1 MKHVCD
7 AGTKTWFRMETAH
20 EAAAESAAMNHAV
33 ERFFRD
39 TYDKVLKSYKPAG
52 GLRAIEQ
59 SIGREDFIQRTMP
72 MFLTLRDI
80 NGEPLVTAMLP
91 PPGLDERAFR
101 PIIVGPANGDPYP
114 AHGDA
119 IAALGRHFKLKLDAA
134 TCFPY
139 RRK

>member
-1 MKHVCD
+1 MKYVCD
-7 AGTKTWFRMETAH
+7 AGAKTWFCMENVH
-20 EAAAESAAMNHAV
+20 EAAFESIAMNHAV

-39 TYDKVLKSYKPAG
+39 CYDKGLKNYKPAG

-72 MFLTLRDI
+72 MFLTLRDAE
-80 NGEPLVTAMLP
+80 GQPLVTAMLP
-91 PPGLDERAFR
+91 PPGKDERAFR
-101 PIIVGPANGDPYP
+101 PIIVGPANADPYP

-119 IAALGRHFKLKLDAA
+119 IAALARHFKLKLDAA